1 MLVWPYFGG
10 CVSRV
15 GQPVEWDINVKLL
28 IDGSEAT
35 LFLSL
40 LAHVQLAAQILLRW
54 PLVGLCFCSH
64 LNKRYDALLVVL
76 SIFSWVWEFI
86 KGYIQPS
93 RDICCR
99 STSIAS

>member
-15 GQPVEWDINVKLL
+15 GQPVEWDINVKFV
-28 IDGSEAT
+28 DRWKRGFTVGGA
-35 LFLSL
+35 LSL

-76 SIFSWVWEFI
+76 SIFSWVWEFT
-86 KGYIQPS
+86 KGYIQ
-93 RDICCR
+93 
-99 STSIAS
+99 TVT